1 MNNIPDI
8 RWQQRFANYQKALA
22 QLQKFIAK
30 GELNELEIQ
39 GLIQCFE
46 YTHELAWNV
55 MKDYL
60 TEQGVQNLFG
70 SKNASKEAFRL
81 GLIHDSTYWAEM
93 IEDRNK
99 SVHTY
104 NEATA
109 KHIMQNITKHYVHL
123 FHSFEQKMISLF

>member
-1 MNNIPDI
+1 MNNPDI
-8 RWQQRFANYQKALA
+8 RWQQRFANYQKALT
-22 QLQKFIAK
+22 QLRKFIAK

-60 TEQGVQNLFG
+60 AEQGVQNLFG

-81 GLIHDSTYWAEM
+81 GLIHDSTHWAEM
-93 IEDRNK
+93 IEDRNR

-104 NEATA
+104 NETTA
-109 KHIMQNITKHYVHL
+109 NHIVQNITNHYFAL
-123 FHSFEQKMISLF
+123 FISFEQKMTSLF